1 MKAKNSILMGCMAM
15 IGLAFVSCSKDN
27 LYDSNAAAK
36 QVEAEYA
43 ANFVKKY
50 GAIDPNQ
57 TWDFATTMTPSI
69 SLPSSGA
76 PARVTRAD
84 NATFNDPALGHMSIE
99 KEVIQ
104 YVWDNLPKGTNN
116 TPLGRAFTMK
126 TTGNSFTIVP
136 IFQGCASYYW
146 ELWMWVDGLG
156 HKKIW
161 TKGDDFQFRKVGTT
175 NWSTPGIGQ
184 EGMRRGSGPY
194 EVYAPSYTYN
204 IATKDLDMYFYLKVW
219 TNHDH
224 YLNFM
229 NGSNQDADQ
238 PSYSTSLNNWMID
251 LQDAVKP
258 QNLPEGNEVTIIGCE
273 DKTIS
278 GSDRDFEDLVF
289 MVYGNPV
296 PPTKRVEEVIQE
308 VGKRYM
314 MEDLGDTDDFDF
326 NDVVVDVVNRKHI
339 TYIYPSL
346 EAVLPSDSTVV
357 NLPQQAIVRAA
368 GGTLDFTLT
377 IGDKQWTKKDHYNP
391 STMLNT
397 GWNGGTIDKDLELDR
412 FEVTG
417 WDPTTNNV
425 SVDVN
430 GRGDNLKEGVQT
442 IVFPKKGEAPKII
455 AVEVTVPGMKERVEV
470 PDTWFFE

>member
-1 MKAKNSILMGCMAM
+1 
-15 IGLAFVSCSKDN
+15 
-27 LYDSNAAAK
+27 
-36 QVEAEYA
+36 
-43 ANFVKKY
+43 
-50 GAIDPNQ
+50 
-57 TWDFATTMTPSI
+57 
-69 SLPSSGA
+69 
-76 PARVTRAD
+76 
-84 NATFNDPALGHMSIE
+84 
-99 KEVIQ
+99 
-104 YVWDNLPKGTNN
+104 
-116 TPLGRAFTMK
+116 
-126 TTGNSFTIVP
+126 
-136 IFQGCASYYW
+136 
-146 ELWMWVDGLG
+146 
-156 HKKIW
+156 
-161 TKGDDFQFRKVGTT
+161 
-175 NWSTPGIGQ
+175 
-184 EGMRRGSGPY
+184 MRRGSGPY

-219 TNHDH
+219 TSHDH
-224 YLNFM
+224 YLNYTK
-229 NGSNQDADQ
+229 GSNKNADQ

-251 LQDAVKP
+251 LQDAKKP
-258 QNLPEGNEVTIIGCE
+258 KNLPAGNEVTIIGCE

-397 GWNGGTIDKDLELDR
+397 GWNGGTIDKDAELDR
-412 FEVTG
+412 FEVSG
-417 WDPTTNNV
+417 WNPNDNNV
-425 SVDVN
+425 SVDVK
-430 GRGDNLKEGVQT
+430 GRGDNLEEGVQT

-455 AVEVTVPGMKERVEV
+455 AVEVTVPWMKERVEV
-470 PDTWFFE
+470 PDTWFSE

>member
-1 MKAKNSILMGCMAM
+1 MKAKNSILMGCMVM

-57 TWDFATTMTPSI
+57 TWDFATMTPSF

-76 PARVTRAD
+76 SARVTRGDDTAFD
-84 NATFNDPALGHMSIE
+84 DPTLDHMSIE

-204 IATKDLDMYFYLKVW
+204 IATPDLNMYFYLKVW

-238 PSYSTSLNNWMID
+238 PSYSSSLNEWMID

-258 QNLPEGNEVTIIGCE
+258 KNLPEGNEVTIIGCE

-296 PPTKRVEEVIQE
+296 PPTKRVEEVIE
-308 VGKRYM
+308 ETGKRYM
-314 MEDLGDTDDFDF
+314 LEDLGDTDDFDF
-326 NDVVVDVVNRKHI
+326 NDVVVDVVNRKKI

-346 EAVLPSDSTVV
+346 TATEWTSKTEET
-357 NLPQQAIVRAA
+357 LPQNAIVRAA
-368 GGTLDFTLT
+368 GGTIDFTLT
-377 IGDKQWTKKDHYNP
+377 IGKTEWNKKEHFTP
-391 STMLNT
+391 TQMLNT
-397 GWNGGTIDKDLELDR
+397 GVNGGTIDKDAELDR
-412 FEVTG
+412 FEVSE
-417 WDPTTNNV
+417 WNPNDNNV
-425 SVDVN
+425 SVDVK
-430 GRGDNLKEGVQT
+430 GRGDNLEEGVQT
-442 IVFPKKGEAPKII
+442 ITFPKKGEAPKII
-455 AVEVTVPGMKERVEV
+455 AVDVTVPWMKERVEV
-470 PDTWFFE
+470 PDTWFSE

>member
-1 MKAKNSILMGCMAM
+1 MVM

-57 TWDFATTMTPSI
+57 TWDFATMTPSF

-76 PARVTRAD
+76 SARVTRGDDTAFD
-84 NATFNDPALGHMSIE
+84 DPTLDHMSIE

-161 TKGDDFQFRKVGTT
+161 TKGDDFKFRQVGTT

-204 IATKDLDMYFYLKVW
+204 ITTPDLNMYFYLKVW

-238 PSYSTSLNNWMID
+238 PSYSSSLNEWMID

-258 QNLPEGNEVTIIGCE
+258 KNLPEGNEVTIIGCE

-296 PPTKRVEEVIQE
+296 PPTKRVEEVIE
-308 VGKRYM
+308 ETGKRYM
-314 MEDLGDTDDFDF
+314 LEDLGDTDDFDF
-326 NDVVVDVVNRKHI
+326 NDVVVDVVNRKKI

-346 EAVLPSDSTVV
+346 TATEWTSKTEET
-357 NLPQQAIVRAA
+357 LPQNAIVRAA
-368 GGTLDFTLT
+368 GGTIDFTLT
-377 IGDKQWTKKDHYNP
+377 IGKTEWNKKEHFTP
-391 STMLNT
+391 TQMLNT
-397 GWNGGTIDKDLELDR
+397 GVNGGTIDKDAELDR
-412 FEVTG
+412 FEVSE
-417 WDPTTNNV
+417 WNPNDNNV
-425 SVDVN
+425 SVDVK
-430 GRGDNLKEGVQT
+430 GRGDNLEEGVQT
-442 IVFPKKGEAPKII
+442 ITFPKKGEAPKII
-455 AVEVTVPGMKERVEV
+455 AVDVTVPWMKERVEV
-470 PDTWFFE
+470 PDTWFSE

>member
-1 MKAKNSILMGCMAM
+1 MKTKISILMGCMATV
-15 IGLAFVSCSKDN
+15 GLAFMSCSKDN

-50 GAIDPNQ
+50 GEINPNQ
-57 TWDFATTMTPSI
+57 TWDFATMTPSF

-76 PARVTRAD
+76 SARVTRGD
-84 NATFNDPALGHMSIE
+84 NATFNDPTLDHMSIE

-126 TTGNSFTIVP
+126 TTGNPFTIVP

-161 TKGDDFQFRKVGTT
+161 TKGDDFKFRKVGTT
-175 NWSTPGIGQ
+175 NWSEPGIGK

-219 TNHDH
+219 TSSAH
-224 YLNFM
+224 YENYM
-229 NGSNQDADQ
+229 NGSNLSADQ
-238 PSYSTSLNNWMID
+238 PSYSTSLNEWMID
-251 LQDAVKP
+251 LQNAEKP

-273 DKTIS
+273 DVTTS

-296 PPTKRVEEVIQE
+296 PPTKRVVEVIE
-308 VGKRYM
+308 ETGKRYM

-326 NDVVVDVVNRKHI
+326 NDVVVDVVNRKKI

-346 EAVLPSDSTVV
+346 TATQWTSKTEET
-357 NLPQQAIVRAA
+357 LPQNAIVRAA
-368 GGTLDFTLT
+368 GGTIDFTLT
-377 IGDKQWTKKDHYNP
+377 IGETQWNKKKHFTP
-391 STMLNT
+391 TQMLNT

-417 WDPTTNNV
+417 WNPTTNNV

-430 GRGDNLKEGVQT
+430 GRGDNLEEGVQT
-442 IVFPKKGEAPKII
+442 IQFPKKGEAPKII
-455 AVEVTVPGMKERVEV
+455 AVDITVQWMKERVEV
-470 PDTWFFE
+470 PSTWFYE

>member
-1 MKAKNSILMGCMAM
+1 MKAKNSILMGCMVM

-57 TWDFATTMTPSI
+57 TWDFATMTPSF

-76 PARVTRAD
+76 SARVTRGDDTAFD
-84 NATFNDPALGHMSIE
+84 DPTLDHMSIE

-204 IATKDLDMYFYLKVW
+204 ITTPDLNMYFYLKVW

-238 PSYSTSLNNWMID
+238 PSYSSSLNEWMID

-258 QNLPEGNEVTIIGCE
+258 KNLPEGNEVTIIGCE

-296 PPTKRVEEVIQE
+296 PPTKRVEEVIE
-308 VGKRYM
+308 ETGKRYM
-314 MEDLGDTDDFDF
+314 LEDLGDTDDFDF
-326 NDVVVDVVNRKHI
+326 NDVVVDVVNRKKI

-346 EAVLPSDSTVV
+346 TATEWTSKTEET
-357 NLPQQAIVRAA
+357 LPQNAIVRAA
-368 GGTLDFTLT
+368 GGTIDFTLT
-377 IGDKQWTKKDHYNP
+377 IGKTEWNKKEHFTP
-391 STMLNT
+391 TQMLNT
-397 GWNGGTIDKDLELDR
+397 GVNGGTIDKDAELDR
-412 FEVTG
+412 FEVSE
-417 WDPTTNNV
+417 WNPNDNNV
-425 SVDVN
+425 SVDVK
-430 GRGDNLKEGVQT
+430 GRGDNLEEGVQT
-442 IVFPKKGEAPKII
+442 ITFPKKGEAPKII
-455 AVEVTVPGMKERVEV
+455 AVDVTVPWMKERVEV
-470 PDTWFFE
+470 PDTWFSE